1 MAVAPVPCR
10 VASTIPRPQKFL
22 PASNVPRGHRSLSR
36 ANNSKR
42 SGPGAQVRPTPGSRK
57 ARGLEGGR
65 AAKREAQGARPRG
78 RGRDGRERGRAR
90 APSHGRGGGRGRSRW
105 GGGGAKRRRREEGTL
120 ESSRVQGGRRRRG
133 GGARQGGDALA
144 GWEGGGAA
152 LARACPVPAPVSHS
166 SFHLRPAG
174 AAERLRS
181 PVPGA
186 AACFSPHPRPR
197 RARQSPHD
205 ALLHLGHGWVSA
217 GWPLGGCAGLV
228 SFSASCPAEAGEQG
242 AAPASGGA
250 ARGRVRRQGPEGRGG
265 PSAAVFASCARRPRH
280 VRPSQPRGAL
290 GKRRRAGAG
299 VPGQPPHTSSQK
311 MVRGAG
317 GGGG

>member
-1 MAVAPVPCR
+1 MSPGGTEAC
-10 VASTIPRPQKFL
+10 L
-22 PASNVPRGHRSLSR
+22 

-42 SGPGAQVRPTPGSRK
+42 SGPGAQLRPTPGSRK

-78 RGRDGRERGRAR
+78 RGRDGKERGRAR
-90 APSHGRGGGRGRSRW
+90 APSHGRA
-105 GGGGAKRRRREEGTL
+105 GGGGAG
-120 ESSRVQGGRRRRG
+120 GAGAGRRGEG
-133 GGARQGGDALA
+133 GKRAPWSPAESGEGVDAEGAGPGKAGTRSRAGKAGARR
-144 GWEGGGAA
+144 WRER
-152 LARACPVPAPVSHS
+152 ARSPPLFPTLPSTS
-166 SFHLRPAG
+166 DRP
-174 AAERLRS
+174 ELRS
-181 PVPGA
+181 GSARRSPEPPLA
-186 AACFSPHPRPR
+186 FPPHPRPR

-205 ALLHLGHGWVSA
+205 ALLHLGHGWVSD
-217 GWPLGGCAGLV
+217 GWPLGGCAGLI

-250 ARGRVRRQGPEGRGG
+250 ARGRARRQGPEGRGG